1 MKRIAAIGANGQL
14 GSRLVERLGERAIP
28 VTRVQM
34 DLESGAAIIAWLD
47 AEKPAAIINAAA
59 YTNVEKAEDE
69 TALAHRINADGPAR
83 MAAWAA
89 EHAIPFFHIS
99 TDYVFDGSKG
109 SPYREGDAPHALNAY
124 GASKEAGEKA
134 VLAAY
139 PHAHIFRVSWLYDA
153 RGKNFFTTIARKL
166 LAGDALRVVD
176 DQHGTPC
183 YAPDISQALVTLLD
197 NACPPGIFHLVQQ
210 GSTSWFGFACAI
222 RQALEK
228 KTGKRFA
235 AIEPVAAS
243 QYPTKA
249 KRPADSRLDAST
261 LYSVA
266 GLRLPAW
273 EEAVERA
280 AKEYHE
286 D

>member
-1 MKRIAAIGANGQL
+1 MKRIAVIGANGQL
-14 GSRLVERLGERAIP
+14 GSRLVEMLGERAIP
-28 VTRVQM
+28 VTRMQM
-34 DLESGAAIIAWLD
+34 DLESGAAIIEWFNAQ
-47 AEKPAAIINAAA
+47 KPEAIINAAA

-69 TALAHRINADGPAR
+69 TVLAHQINADAPAR

-89 EHAIPFFHIS
+89 EHAVPFFHIS

-109 SPYREGDAPHALNAY
+109 TPYKEGDATHALNIY

-134 VLAAY
+134 VWTAY
-139 PHAHIFRVSWLYDA
+139 PHAHIFRVSWLYDV

-166 LAGDALRVVD
+166 LAGDALHVVN
-176 DQHGTPC
+176 DQQGTPC
-183 YAPDISQALVTLLD
+183 YAPDIARALVTLLD
-197 NACPPGIFHLVQQ
+197 NACPPGIFNLVQQ

-222 RQALEK
+222 KRALEE
-228 KTGKRFA
+228 KTGRRFA

-243 QYPTKA
+243 SYPTKA
-249 KRPADSRLDAST
+249 KRPADSRLDASM

-273 EEAVERA
+273 EDAVERA